1 MNIFNFLVFVDDDYA
16 TNYYHEIIIKDAD
29 IVQDLKFFQVP
40 REALDYIKQNYENEE
55 SADPEVIFIDINM
68 PQIDGW
74 KFLSLLGEMD
84 IKNFPAIIMLSTS
97 INPRDEERA
106 KNNPHVFDFMNKPLT
121 IEYLEKLK
129 VKLEAADQA

>member
-1 MNIFNFLVFVDDDYA
+1 MNIFDFLVFVDDDYA

-29 IVQDLKFFQVP
+29 IVKDLKFFQVP
-40 REALDYIKQNYENEE
+40 REALDFIQQNYENTD
-55 SADPEVIFIDINM
+55 SPNPEVIFIDINM

-74 KFLSLLGEMD
+74 KFLSLLGEMK
-84 IKNFPAIIMLSTS
+84 IENFPAIIMLSTS

-129 VKLEAADQA
+129 IKLNTPDLV